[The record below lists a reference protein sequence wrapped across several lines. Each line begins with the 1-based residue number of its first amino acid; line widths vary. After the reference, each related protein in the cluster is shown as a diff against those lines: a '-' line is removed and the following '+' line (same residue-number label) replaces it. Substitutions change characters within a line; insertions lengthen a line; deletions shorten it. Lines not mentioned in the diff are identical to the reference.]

1 MDTQQ
6 PDPPRVPT
14 ESEERTWGMVCHLAG
29 LGTIV
34 GALVAWVML
43 RDRSRFANEQGKES
57 VNFQMFIAV
66 CIFAMMF
73 LWGVAS
79 IISPLGRFIYLVWV
93 MLVGFDALMVIL
105 AAVKAANGEKFH
117 YPVSLRMLK

>member
-6 PDPPRVPT
+6 STPPRVPT

-43 RDRSRFANEQGKES
+43 RDRSRFANDQGKES

-66 CIFAMMF
+66 CMFAMMF
-73 LWGVAS
+73 LWGVALVLHP
-79 IISPLGRFIYLVWV
+79 IFPLIYLLWV
-93 MLVGFDALMVIL
+93 ALVGFDALMVIL